1 MHPSS
6 ADVTTAVA
14 KHNGQTPHRSKATM
28 FPREYRGVA
37 VAVVLFLLVQ
47 LGALAL
53 VQTFF
58 DQGYQAVDD
67 PSDPTNSLLYIGAV
81 LVATVFFLAAFK
93 YDLDWVVRV
102 VIVATSGMLSWYVF
116 SAVAPSGVAAVLGA
130 GISVGLWV
138 YPEWYVVDTA
148 GVLMGAGAAGLF
160 GITFGLL
167 PAIVLLSV
175 LAVYDAISVYKTEH
189 MLDLADGVMDLRIPV
204 ILVIPLSWSYSLL
217 EDVGDDADSDSDDG
231 DDEGSDSDDAGET
244 DANEA
249 DDADDANT
257 DPSDDIAPGD
267 DEREAFFIGL
277 GDAVIP
283 GVMVASAAFFSSA
296 PQYAVPLIE
305 LNTPALFS
313 LVGTLAGLLVLMSMV
328 MKGKPHAGLPLLNG
342 GAIGGYLVGALW
354 VGIPFAEALGVAG
367 FF

>member
-1 MHPSS
+1 
-6 ADVTTAVA
+6 
-14 KHNGQTPHRSKATM
+14 
-28 FPREYRGVA
+28 
-37 VAVVLFLLVQ
+37 
-47 LGALAL
+47 

-130 GISVGLWV
+130 GIAVGLWV

-217 EDVGDDADSDSDDG
+217 DDVGDDADGDSDDV
-231 DDEGSDSDDAGET
+231 GEH

-249 DDADDANT
+249 DDTDDENT

-296 PQYAVPLIE
+296 PQYAVPVIE

-342 GAIGGYLVGALW
+342 GAIGGYLLGALW
-354 VGIPFAEALGVAG
+354 VGIPLAEAVGITG
-367 FF
+367 FL

>member
-1 MHPSS
+1 
-6 ADVTTAVA
+6 
-14 KHNGQTPHRSKATM
+14 M

-37 VAVVLFLLVQ
+37 VAVLLFLLVQ

-58 DQGYQAVDD
+58 EQGYQAVED
-67 PSDPTNSLLYIGAV
+67 PSDPTNSLVYIGAV

-116 SAVAPSGVAAVLGA
+116 SAVIPSTAAAALGA
-130 GISVGLWV
+130 GVAVGLWV

-204 ILVIPLSWSYSLL
+204 ILVIPLTLSYSLL
-217 EDVGDDADSDSDDG
+217 EDVGGDSDDTDAADGDNNADIDSDDG
-231 DDEGSDSDDAGET
+231 DDSGNSD
-244 DANEA
+244 N
-249 DDADDANT
+249 DDADDATN
-257 DPSDDIAPGD
+257 PSDELAPG

-313 LVGTLAGLLVLMSMV
+313 LVGTLGGLLVLMSMV

-342 GAIGGYLVGALW
+342 GAIGGYLLGALW
-354 VGIPFAEALGVAG
+354 VGIPLVEALGVAS
-367 FF
+367 FL

>member
-1 MHPSS
+1 
-6 ADVTTAVA
+6 
-14 KHNGQTPHRSKATM
+14 M

-37 VAVVLFLLVQ
+37 VAVALFLLVQ

-53 VQTFF
+53 VETFF
-58 DQGYQAVDD
+58 QQGYQAVED

-116 SAVAPSGVAAVLGA
+116 SAIVPSTVAAVLGA
-130 GISVGLWV
+130 GVSITLWV

-217 EDVGDDADSDSDDG
+217 DDVGGDDGNDADEVKTNDI
-231 DDEGSDSDDAGET
+231 
-244 DANEA
+244 
-249 DDADDANT
+249 DDADDNNVDDTETNDADADADDNGVDDADDT
-257 DPSDDIAPGD
+257 ASDDPSDDIAPD
-267 DEREAFFIGL
+267 PDSREAFFIGL

-283 GVMVASAAFFSSA
+283 GVMVASAAFFIPA
-296 PQYAVPLIE
+296 EFRYEIALLTI
-305 LNTPALFS
+305 NTPALAS

-342 GAIGGYLVGALW
+342 GAIGGYLLGALW
-354 VGIPFAEALGVAG
+354 VGIPLAEALGVAG
-367 FF
+367 FL